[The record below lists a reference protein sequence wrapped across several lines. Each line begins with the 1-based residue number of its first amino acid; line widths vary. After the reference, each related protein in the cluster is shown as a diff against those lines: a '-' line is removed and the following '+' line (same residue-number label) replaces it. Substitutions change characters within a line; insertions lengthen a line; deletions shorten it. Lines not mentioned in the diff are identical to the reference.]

1 MAFNEI
7 IESQNKREFQE
18 TANAL
23 KNLEPTDSKHF
34 GYKMVRLVGDTWE
47 AVAQMAPAYKK
58 HNLGK
63 EISSL
68 LIMLG
73 DCTKGA
79 VEAYGELHDIVS
91 KKRHDD
97 LYQEGLELRISKEF
111 YTFVHLAFSLI
122 DVIRIYKN
130 EAIRLRNDP
139 ALEDKFQAL
148 LTVHY
153 ADKFNHLFI
162 KEMRNNLSH
171 VILHRPGWEI
181 NNNFETGAKSSGYF
195 FNGKTLVMRG
205 NWKNAE
211 LVAWLKQ
218 TDKIDCYTEM
228 LKYFN
233 ATASFVT
240 ELLNLMSKNLSPA
253 ESHFQACLFIREGM
267 QKKYS
272 FGMIKQYVANKS
284 DFDPYA
290 YLDKYF
296 SENEIRLI
304 MRLPNHSKEQADF
317 MIDLGDKWGVCDDA
331 TRKTIYELLRVKDA

>member
-1 MAFNEI
+1 MSDTPNLKERLASLSKRERNIAFNEI
-7 IESQNKREFQE
+7 IESQNRREFQE

-23 KNLEPTDSKHF
+23 KNLEPTESENF

-47 AVAQMAPAYKK
+47 AAAQMAPAYKK

-79 VEAYGELHDIVS
+79 IEAYGELHDIVS

-171 VILHRPGWEI
+171 VNCIDQAGKLATTLKRVQSHQGIFSMAKRWSCA
-181 NNNFETGAKSSGYF
+181 ETGRMPTS
-195 FNGKTLVMRG
+195 
-205 NWKNAE
+205 
-211 LVAWLKQ
+211 
-218 TDKIDCYTEM
+218 
-228 LKYFN
+228 
-233 ATASFVT
+233 
-240 ELLNLMSKNLSPA
+240 
-253 ESHFQACLFIREGM
+253 
-267 QKKYS
+267 
-272 FGMIKQYVANKS
+272 
-284 DFDPYA
+284 
-290 YLDKYF
+290 
-296 SENEIRLI
+296 
-304 MRLPNHSKEQADF
+304 
-317 MIDLGDKWGVCDDA
+317 
-331 TRKTIYELLRVKDA
+331 